1 MGSDIGSTSD
11 NESVIGDDPAL
22 VLSPEL
28 AVTIVELA
36 PDAILLT
43 DRSGTISFANR
54 QVEAVFG
61 YAPDS
66 LIGRPVEDLIPGRF
80 RARHVEHRGGF
91 ADTPG
96 SRAMGVG
103 LELWGLRQDGTEV
116 PVQVSLSPV
125 NTADGLRTV
134 VAVRD
139 VSEHRA
145 DESLQRT
152 GLVLAEEER
161 IAAELHEKVIDR
173 LFQAGITIQGAM
185 RLANEPLSERLAAA
199 VEHLDG
205 AIREIR
211 RAVFAQRN
219 QAGGL

>member
-1 MGSDIGSTSD
+1 MGCDVGGTPGD
-11 NESVIGDDPAL
+11 GSVIGEDPAFA
-22 VLSPEL
+22 LSPEL

-43 DRSGTISFANR
+43 DHSGVISFANR

-66 LIGRPVEDLIPGRF
+66 LIGRPVEDLIPARF
-80 RARHVEHRGGF
+80 RTRHVEHRGGF

-103 LELWGLRQDGTEV
+103 LELWGLRRDGTEV

-145 DESLQRT
+145 DERTQRA

-161 IAAELHEKVIDR
+161 IAAELHENVIDR

-185 RLANEPLSERLAAA
+185 RLASEPLGERLAAA
-199 VEHLDG
+199 VDHLDT

-211 RAVFAQRN
+211 RAVLAQQD
-219 QAGGL
+219 QARRL